1 MNIVDKMNAEDRL
14 KSNLARWMMKHGTV
28 LSDRSRSN
36 EYVGVR
42 IVEVFWRGRNWVIT
56 EVDGM
61 TCRIE
66 KSNT

>member
-1 MNIVDKMNAEDRL
+1 MINIAEKMERKSRL
-14 KSNLARWMMKHGTV
+14 QSNLSRWMIQHGTV

-42 IVEVFWRGRNWVIT
+42 IMEVRWRNENWRIT

-66 KSNT
+66 RI